1 MKKMVLGSLILLA
14 AGLLPALGGEVQT
27 LPPAVYSQMKS
38 GKHLAKIWIS
48 PAWKGGQGFTVGKV
62 EVADVIDSDY
72 ANVVDYLP
80 YRLRSLST
88 PDSPN
93 TLSVTVTEISFMD
106 RGSAGYFSATMGVEG
121 QIVDKDGKLLV
132 AFRTRETN
140 DNRET
145 VTKNF
150 ELVMNNIVWSLSR
163 DLGKDFT
170 HGLEVRQEVTGSK
183 NPSGLVP
190 PPPPPPHAPRDIK
203 SRLLRLD
210 DLLKKGLIT
219 PEEYQAHKEQILK
232 GL

>member
-1 MKKMVLGSLILLA
+1 MKKMVLGSLILLS
-14 AGLLPALGGEVQT
+14 AGLLPALGEEVKT
-27 LPPAVYSQMKS
+27 LPPAVYSQMKT
-38 GKHLAKIWIS
+38 GKHLAKVWIS
-48 PAWKGGQGFTVGKV
+48 PTWKGAQGFTVGKV
-62 EVADVIDSDY
+62 LVADAIDSDY

-93 TLSVTVTEISFMD
+93 TLSVTVTEITFMD
-106 RGSAGYFSATMGVEG
+106 RGSAGYFSATMAVEG

-150 ELVMNNIVWSLSR
+150 ELVMNNIVWDLSK
-163 DLGKDFT
+163 DLGKEFIL
-170 HGLEVRQEVTGSK
+170 GLEVRQEVAG

-190 PPPPPPHAPRDIK
+190 PPPSPEQAPLDIK
-203 SRLLRLD
+203 GRLLRLD

-219 PEEYQAHKEQILK
+219 PEEYKAHKEQILK